1 MTDILQFIRNLD
13 KVVEGFANPDNLLYG
28 PEIKFYSN
36 KIDIDNNFE
45 TLYYPAFND
54 FQILCYNS
62 SCLLSMGMPGTKEDS
77 LCLLSLIPKTEGK
90 LSEALFQLHR

>member
-1 MTDILQFIRNLD
+1 MERLSTI
-13 KVVEGFANPDNLLYG
+13 FAP
-28 PEIKFYSN
+28 SSS
-36 KIDIDNNFE
+36 
-45 TLYYPAFND
+45 FND

-90 LSEALFQLHR
+90 WSFVSTSQVKKKKWYREIS

>member
-1 MTDILQFIRNLD
+1 MERLSTI
-13 KVVEGFANPDNLLYG
+13 FAP
-28 PEIKFYSN
+28 SSS
-36 KIDIDNNFE
+36 
-45 TLYYPAFND
+45 FND

-90 LSEALFQLHR
+90 LSEALFQLHRSKKKSGTERLANLSKLTN